1 LNIGAAVFYS
11 LDNEN
16 SNNKLYVYPKFNASY
31 KVVGDLMIFY
41 AGAEGNLEQNSYMD
55 FANEN
60 LLISNVEYK
69 TNRQQYDVLLV

>member
-31 KVVGDLMIFY
+31 KVGGLNDFFMLVP
-41 AGAEGNLEQNSYMD
+41 NLQQNS
-55 FANEN
+55 
-60 LLISNVEYK
+60 I
-69 TNRQQYDVLLV
+69 

>member
-16 SNNKLYVYPKFNASY
+16 SNNKLYVYPKFNAY

-41 AGAEGNLEQNSYMD
+41 AGAEE
-55 FANEN
+55 FATK
-60 LLISNVEYK
+60 LL
-69 TNRQQYDVLLV
+69 

>member
-41 AGAEGNLEQNSYMD
+41 AGAEGIYNK
-55 FANEN
+55 
-60 LLISNVEYK
+60 LLYCK
-69 TNRQQYDVLLV
+69 

>member
-31 KVVGDLMIFY
+31 KVVGDLMILCWCRR
-41 AGAEGNLEQNSYMD
+41 E
-55 FANEN
+55 FATK
-60 LLISNVEYK
+60 LLYEFCK
-69 TNRQQYDVLLV
+69 

>member
-31 KVVGDLMIFY
+31 KVVGDLMIFMLVPR
-41 AGAEGNLEQNSYMD
+41 E
-55 FANEN
+55 FAAK
-60 LLISNVEYK
+60 LLYEFCK
-69 TNRQQYDVLLV
+69 